1 MTLIVP
7 EYLQTK
13 KYSAKRDRL
22 TLAHGGS
29 VQAGVW
35 DANDYKVI
43 QRAAGA
49 NMSVDVGAGFA
60 LVPANNTGNKGLYHI
75 ENDASVNV
83 SLAASNATNPRIDMI
98 YVQVDDSADGAAAD
112 DTPQFGVVTGTP
124 TAGATLDNRTGAGT
138 LPSNSL
144 LLADVLVGAAVTSIT
159 GSNIRDRRPWVRGA
173 FGFREYASNIDVTS
187 TSAVALPGASFT
199 QRVEVGANG
208 LLSVEFAGSVV
219 ELLTGTAPSLTL
231 QITIDGTAVQ
241 DGLFNGTG
249 TVAGTY
255 DSPFVS
261 IIAAVSPGS
270 HLVDVRGSVNTGSM
284 RIYGSVARHTQLRM
298 LEILQPNAN
307 NGTA

>member
-13 KYSAKRDRL
+13 KYTAKRDRL
-22 TLAHGGS
+22 TLAHGGPI
-29 VQAGVW
+29 QAGVW
-35 DANDYKVI
+35 DATDYKAI

-83 SLAASNATNPRIDMI
+83 SLAASNATNPRIDMV

-138 LPSNSL
+138 MPSNAL

-159 GSNIRDRRPWVRGA
+159 ATNIRDRRPWARGA
-173 FGFREYASNIDVTS
+173 TMVRRGDGAGDFTTTSAAYVDVTNGIITFESSGSPVLVVLHATLSIS
-187 TSAVALPGASFT
+187 TQPVIVAHAITDDANNILVWQEMRALAAGAAYKYPGALTTIWDNPTPGRRSIKIRAKADGT
-199 QRVEVGANG
+199 NTLTVRNGTEGVWALSLMERPGAVMVGAG
-208 LLSVEFAGSVV
+208 
-219 ELLTGTAPSLTL
+219 
-231 QITIDGTAVQ
+231 Q
-241 DGLFNGTG
+241 
-249 TVAGTY
+249 
-255 DSPFVS
+255 
-261 IIAAVSPGS
+261 
-270 HLVDVRGSVNTGSM
+270 
-284 RIYGSVARHTQLRM
+284 
-298 LEILQPNAN
+298 
-307 NGTA
+307 